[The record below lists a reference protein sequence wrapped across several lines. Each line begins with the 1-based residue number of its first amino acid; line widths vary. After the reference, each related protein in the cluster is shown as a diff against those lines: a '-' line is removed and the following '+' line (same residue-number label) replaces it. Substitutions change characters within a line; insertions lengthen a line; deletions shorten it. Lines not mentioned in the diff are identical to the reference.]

1 MSDEEQQGTYEQ
13 YEVSGDSLVD
23 KVKALLHE
31 GNVRRVVLKR
41 PDGTTLLDLPV
52 NAGVA
57 VTAVTFWMAPILL
70 AVGAI
75 AAVATKVTLVIE
87 RGPKQK

>member
-1 MSDEEQQGTYEQ
+1 MSENEQGNYEQ

-23 KVKALLHE
+23 KVKGLLRE
-31 GNVRRVVLKR
+31 GNVRRVILRR

-57 VTAVTFWMAPILL
+57 VTAVTFWIAPILL
-70 AVGAI
+70 AVGAV

-87 RGPKQK
+87 RGPEKK